1 MTCDYPVT
9 PGTRRYRP
17 TMRLTLLCATA
28 VLLALAGCNPLGDEP
43 PKHLPKQAKGHWGA
57 NGKTCPRLDGEYRFL
72 ASDGNGFLPAGEGMY
87 SPEFGQWSAV
97 RLQSQSAGQYR
108 LTRTMTR
115 EDFLAAA
122 MRLRDSTPD
131 RYVHWR
137 ADMLYNAGKQRLD
150 RPYANRDDRLKPWL
164 TQEQQGLVYSLACEA
179 GWMKLYRAA
188 RLIEKPSGLRAS
200 EYTEVDVTPDVEHGL
215 LVRTTR
221 CELKSAQIMN
231 IEYCPGAA
239 TSFARMA
246 PTAWPEKWV
255 ANAAD
260 LPMPAVAAAPTPEDR
275 APPRQPPAAA
285 PAPEDRP
292 PPAEMSRLATI
303 LFERL
308 PDKLPPGTTLESIA
322 ATPAGVML
330 VLRSA
335 SSADVQAVTATLRTD
350 ADVGEVSR
358 AAIGTVAAN
367 ASEYQLIVRPRPR

>member
-1 MTCDYPVT
+1 MI
-9 PGTRRYRP
+9 
-17 TMRLTLLCATA
+17 RLTLLSATA
-28 VLLALAGCNPLGDEP
+28 TLLALAGCNPLGDEP
-43 PKHLPKQAKGHWGA
+43 PKHLPKQAKGNWGP

-72 ASDGNGFLPAGEGMY
+72 GSDGNGFLPTAENMFP
-87 SPEFGQWSAV
+87 PEFGQWSAV
-97 RLQSQSAGQYR
+97 RLESQSAGQYR

-122 MRLRDSTPD
+122 MRLRNSAPD

-164 TQEQQGLVYSLACEA
+164 TQDQQGLVYGLACEA
-179 GWMKLYRAA
+179 GWMTLHQGTRT
-188 RLIEKPSGLRAS
+188 IEKPGGLLAS
-200 EYTEVDVTPDVEHGL
+200 EYAKVDLTPDVEHGL
-215 LVRTTR
+215 LVRITR
-221 CELKSAQIMN
+221 CEMKSAQIMN
-231 IEYCPGAA
+231 IEYCAGAA

-260 LPMPAVAAAPTPEDR
+260 LPMPAVAAAPAREDRSAPRPPPTPAPTPED
-275 APPRQPPAAA
+275 Q
-285 PAPEDRP
+285 P

-322 ATPAGVML
+322 ATPVGVML

-335 SSADVQAVTATLRTD
+335 SPAHVQEVTAALRAD
-350 ADVGEVSR
+350 ADVGDVSP
-358 AAIGTVAAN
+358 AASGTAATG
-367 ASEYQLIVRPRPR
+367 APEYRLIVKPRRP